1 MIESELKIPV
11 VGLDPTRSR
20 LRETGA
26 IRLTPAELEVNFL
39 FDTATGELASTRQV
53 LRVRRVGGR
62 SILTYKGPASWAG
75 AVKQRREI
83 EFEVSSSETA
93 AELLHALG
101 YAPWMRYEKMRE
113 SWTLDEVRIDL
124 DHTPM
129 GDFVEVEGAPDAL
142 EITARRLGLDP
153 SAAVVGSYV
162 SLWSERR
169 QQQPGLGR
177 DMVFDS

>member
-11 VGLDPTRSR
+11 VGLDSTRDR
-20 LRETGA
+20 LAATGA
-26 IRLTPAELEVNFL
+26 HRLTPAELEVNIL
-39 FDTATGELASTRQV
+39 FDTASGDLCSTHQV
-53 LRVRRVGGR
+53 LRVRRIGGR
-62 SILTYKGPASWAG
+62 SILTYKGPASWDG

-83 EFEVSSSETA
+83 EIEVDSGETA

-101 YAPWMRYEKMRE
+101 YAAWMRYEKIRE
-113 SWTLDEVRIDL
+113 SWTLDGVRIDL

-142 EITARRLGLDP
+142 EATAIRLDLEP
-153 SAAVVGSYV
+153 SEAVTGSYV

-169 QQQPGLGR
+169 LRQPNLGR

>member
-11 VGLDPTRSR
+11 VALEHTRNR
-20 LRETGA
+20 LAETGA
-26 IRLTPAELEVNFL
+26 HRLTAAELEVNVL
-39 FDTATGELASTRQV
+39 FDTTGGDLASTRQV
-53 LRVRRVGGR
+53 LRIRRIGGR
-62 SILTYKGPASWAG
+62 SILTYKGPASWSG

-83 EFEVSSSETA
+83 ELDVASAETA
-93 AELLHALG
+93 AELLHTLG
-101 YAPWMRYEKMRE
+101 YAPWMRYEKVRE
-113 SWTLDEVRIDL
+113 SWTLDDVRIDL

-162 SLWSERR
+162 SLWNERRR
-169 QQQPGLGR
+169 QQPDLGR